1 VYTFHFTRFVIG
13 TVFAISVI
21 TADAFAPALAQAQNP
36 DWFIPPQAQPQGQPR
51 PSKPTTHHPTSA
63 GPSPLMPSP
72 TGQNPAPQ
80 TAAEAPAPAPQ
91 APLPPAPTLP
101 PLPKGAAPPAA
112 VIGVLS
118 VPDVMRNST
127 AAQEVERVIRER
139 RDKLSA
145 EAQKEQA
152 AWRSMQ
158 EAMVNDRAKLSPEQI
173 RARERQ
179 LQERITNAQRSF
191 RERGKIIQDAAQ
203 YALAQIERTLI
214 MIIRQVAE
222 SRGMNLVLHRAQ
234 VALNVNEFD
243 ITQEVTDQLNK
254 VLPAVVIPPD
264 GQEPSAALAKQGPA
278 PKIPAAPAAARAAA
292 DATTPQGPAPQ
303 EAAPQGAAKAAPK
316 Q

>member
-1 VYTFHFTRFVIG
+1 MYTFRFTRFVIG
-13 TVFAISVI
+13 AIFALSVI
-21 TADAFAPALAQAQNP
+21 AADAFSPALAQAQNP
-36 DWFIPPQAQPQGQPR
+36 DWFIPPQAQPQGQPH
-51 PSKPTTHHPTSA
+51 PSKPATHRPA
-63 GPSPLMPSP
+63 AAEPSPLVPSP
-72 TGQNPAPQ
+72 AGQNPAPQ
-80 TAAEAPAPAPQ
+80 AAAGAPAPAPQ
-91 APLPPAPTLP
+91 VPLPPAPTLP

-139 RDKLSA
+139 RDKLNA

-152 AWRSMQ
+152 TWRSMQ

-203 YALAQIERTLI
+203 YSLAQIERTLI

-264 GQEPSAALAKQGPA
+264 GQEPSAALAKQAPTPKTPA
-278 PKIPAAPAAARAAA
+278 TPAAARAAA
-292 DATTPQGPAPQ
+292 DAT
-303 EAAPQGAAKAAPK
+303 APQGAAPQNATKPAPK
-316 Q
+316 K